1 MYSAP
6 SPLYLDAPQAPPSA
20 VPQYVGAIP
29 YEELFR
35 EYLRLQQ
42 ENARL
47 QQETRR
53 CTVALA
59 SSAHELKTP
68 LAVMNGY
75 LELLMKEKLGPL
87 SDRQRHVLSAMQAS
101 GSRLQ
106 QFIQDFLTYTSFET
120 GKLAAEF
127 ELGDLNGCLA
137 DLYNIWL
144 ARFQEKGV
152 ALYFPANDRLPRFP
166 FDYHKVQR
174 VVSNLLE
181 NAYTCTPPG
190 GTVWLTAE
198 PYAWDRR
205 MRQTLEFGVERRRTF
220 SNEANSVRVTV
231 CDTGPGIAPEYHQ
244 QIFED
249 FVSLQQSEH
258 HHGSGLGLA
267 IARRLVQAQLG
278 TIWVESELGAGSR
291 FCFLLPLRPSQAEPQ
306 VELS

>member
-1 MYSAP
+1 MYSAT
-6 SPLYLDAPQAPPSA
+6 SPVYLDVPQAPTASA
-20 VPQYVGAIP
+20 LPYAGAMP

-59 SSAHELKTP
+59 SAAHELKTP

-87 SDRQRHVLSAMQAS
+87 CDRQRHVLGAMQGS
-101 GSRLQ
+101 GTRLQ

-120 GKLAAEF
+120 GSLTAQFEF
-127 ELGDLNGCLA
+127 GDLNACLA

-144 ARFQEKGV
+144 PRFQEKGV
-152 ALYFPANDRLPRFP
+152 ALYFPVNERLPQFP

-181 NAYTCTPPG
+181 NAYNCTPAG

-205 MRQTLEFGVERRRTF
+205 MRQTLEFGIERRRTF

-249 FVSLQQSEH
+249 FVSLQQSET

-291 FCFLLPLRPSQAEPQ
+291 FCFLLPLRPSQVEAEF
-306 VELS
+306 ELR